1 MSKDY
6 YKILG
11 VGKNASKEEIK
22 LAFRKLAHQ
31 HHPDK
36 GGDEKKFKEINEAY
50 SVLSNDEKRQQYDQF
65 GDVFSAQ
72 GGQAGFGGGMS
83 WEDIFRNYQ
92 EGEFSA
98 QGPPTGEAGGP
109 ASGWDIGDIFGGS
122 SFSDIFSQFFGGNEN
137 RRARREKG
145 KDIVVDV
152 EINLEEAFKGIEKE
166 ISLRKYNICK
176 HCKGAGGEPGSGKK
190 KCSECGGNGQIQQ
203 TKRTFFG
210 TFSQITTCPKC
221 SGEGE
226 INEKECKECKGAG
239 RVNEVETIKIDLPAG
254 VDNGQTI
261 KITGKGEAAR
271 KGGINGDLYVRVHL
285 KPHKIFIR
293 KRDDIYTDAEIK
305 FSQAVLG
312 DKIEIP
318 TLEGDL
324 KLKIPAG
331 TEAGKLFRL
340 AGKGMIKLNGY
351 GRGDQYVRIKIKVP
365 QKLSKKEEE
374 LIKRLKEEGI

>member
-11 VGKNASKEEIK
+11 ISKGASKEEIK

-65 GDVFSAQ
+65 SAYGGPAGGWGDL
-72 GGQAGFGGGMS
+72 S

-98 QGPPTGEAGGP
+98 QGGP

-122 SFSDIFSQFFGGNEN
+122 SFSDIFSQFFSAQGGPASGWGG
-137 RRARREKG
+137 RKRKSGEKG
-145 KDIVVDV
+145 KDIVVDI
-152 EINLEEAFKGIEKE
+152 EINLEEAFTGTEKE
-166 ISLRKYNICK
+166 INLKKYNICK
-176 HCKGAGGEPGSGKK
+176 HCKGTGGEPGSGKK

-221 SGEGE
+221 SGDGE

-239 RVNEVETIKIDLPAG
+239 RVNEIESIKIDLPAG

-261 KITGKGEAAR
+261 KITGKGEAAK
-271 KGGINGDLYVRVHL
+271 KGGIAGDLYIRVHL

-293 KRDDIYTDAEIK
+293 KRDDIYYDAEIK

-312 DKIEIP
+312 DKIEVP
-318 TLEGDL
+318 TLEGNL
-324 KLKIPAG
+324 KLKVPAG
-331 TEAGKLFRL
+331 TESEKLFRL

-351 GRGDQYVRIKIKVP
+351 GRGDQYIRIKIKVP
-365 QKLSKKEEE
+365 SRLSKKEEE